1 LPKGILIRAEVKDR
15 TDGPDGKYLLLSAL
29 DANTTLAVRLDDFM
43 QPGGSKAT
51 AGNRREPAAG
61 SWVMLCGMVLS
72 RFDDGKTKGFFVLP
86 LEWMPVAAPPPPDP
100 AGPGPRR
107 GGGGPPPRP

>member
-1 LPKGILIRAEVKDR
+1 MPKGILIRAEVKDR
-15 TDGPDGKYLLLSAL
+15 TDGPDGKYLFLSAL

-100 AGPGPRR
+100 AGPGPRW
-107 GGGGPPPRP
+107 GGGGPQPRP